1 MQTIIGTFDDKTTA
15 QTAVDQLIAQ
25 GFKRDHVHLQGA
37 PGLDSD
43 ITSSQSDRTV
53 PKTDG
58 MMSGVGHF
66 FSNLFGSDS
75 DDHAGKYSEAVR
87 RGGTVVAVDAEND
100 DDVEKASAVMTHLGT
115 IDVDQREAQWKSK
128 GWTGFDP
135 KSPLLSE
142 DEQAFERDS
151 VPVVQEELV
160 VGKRTINTGGLRVIK
175 RMTETPVSKIV
186 SLREEHA
193 TIERRPV
200 NRAATEADFANFKE
214 GTVEVREMAEQ
225 AVVGKTARV
234 VEEVQIGK
242 EASER
247 NETVSDTV
255 RRTDVDVERV
265 AATDKAVPGTFSA
278 DRKATK

>member
-37 PGLDSD
+37 QGLESD

-53 PKTDG
+53 PKSDG

-75 DDHAGKYSEAVR
+75 NEHAGKYSEAVR

-100 DDVEKASAVMTHLGT
+100 DDVEKASAVMTDLGT
-115 IDVDQREAQWKSK
+115 VDVDQREAQWKSK

-135 KSPLLSE
+135 NSALLSE

-175 RMTETPVSKIV
+175 RMSETPVSKIV

-193 TIERRPV
+193 TIERRPI
-200 NRAATEADFANFKE
+200 NRAATAADFANFKE
-214 GTVEVREMAEQ
+214 GTIEVKEMAEQ

-247 NETVSDTV
+247 NGN
-255 RRTDVDVERV
+255 RQ
-265 AATDKAVPGTFSA
+265 
-278 DRKATK
+278 